1 MKQVLVID
9 DNAVNRKL
17 ASVMLRKR
25 GWNVDEAED
34 GFIGLDKLHAKAYDH
49 VLLDISM
56 PGIDGEEVCRRIRQD
71 PALQHLHVV
80 AYTAHAFESDHARLR
95 EIGFNDII
103 TKPVSMAILQEKLP
117 Y

>member
-1 MKQVLVID
+1 MID

-117 Y
+117 D